1 MPFSENMLEGSE
13 WVKWELGFDVLGKWD
28 LLHWG
33 WDLTT
38 GKAINNF

>member
-1 MPFSENMLEGSE
+1 MPFSENKEEGSE
-13 WVKWELGFDVLGKWD
+13 GVKLELRFAFLCSGKMG

-38 GKAINNF
+38 GKRG